1 MRANLLV
8 YLAGPM
14 TGMTMEYV
22 RKWREE
28 AQQKLES
35 NGFTV
40 LNPARGLVFL
50 KPEVV
55 VKDAYEDEF
64 SENKHVVFTRDKFD
78 STRADVL
85 IVNLLKT
92 TRVSI
97 GTMMEM
103 AWAHLSGRFLVTVME
118 REGNPHTHA
127 FVRETSCVIC
137 DSVEAAVD
145 YVIVTFG
152 K

>member
-1 MRANLLV
+1 MRTDLLV

-22 RKWREE
+22 RKWRE
-28 AQQKLES
+28 AAAQKLES

-50 KPEVV
+50 KPETL

-78 STRADVL
+78 STRADIL

-103 AWAHLSGRFLVTVME
+103 AWAHLSGKFVVTVVE
-118 REGNPHTHA
+118 PEGNPHMHA
-127 FVRETSCVIC
+127 FVREASCVLC
-137 DSVEAAVD
+137 REVEAAVD